1 MKLVITGY
9 IVRHPLA
16 GNMCAFFHYVLG
28 FHRLGHEV
36 VYVEESGWQDSCY
49 DPRTGSYSDDPTP
62 GLSALAE
69 MADQFGMEL
78 PFCYVNRRTGR
89 TYGLGARAMKAEL
102 ASADLLL
109 DIGGTCEL
117 DEFALAPRKA
127 LVDMDPLFTQ
137 VGEFAGSR
145 LAEFDVH
152 FTYGTNVG
160 QPDCEVPNAGVD
172 WQATLP
178 PVVTDIWPDRASNG
192 AGRASMT
199 TICNWGAYGA
209 VDYAGKRYGQKD
221 EEFRR
226 IIEVAEQSP
235 EALEIAIAGADKDDR
250 DTLLRAG
257 WLLRDAQQVTTDFNA
272 YATYLGDSLGEFSV
286 AKHAYVESRSGWFS
300 DRSVCYLASGRPVVL
315 QDTGASRILPESPS
329 LLYFSTAAEAV
340 EQLASLRS
348 EYALRCRAA
357 RELASTT
364 FGHTVVLPELLD
376 RAFSNPNVPER
387 LPQSSGQGRR

>member
-1 MKLVITGY
+1 
-9 IVRHPLA
+9 
-16 GNMCAFFHYVLG
+16 
-28 FHRLGHEV
+28 
-36 VYVEESGWQDSCY
+36 
-49 DPRTGSYSDDPTP
+49 
-62 GLSALAE
+62 
-69 MADQFGMEL
+69 
-78 PFCYVNRRTGR
+78 
-89 TYGLGARAMKAEL
+89 
-102 ASADLLL
+102 
-109 DIGGTCEL
+109 
-117 DEFALAPRKA
+117 
-127 LVDMDPLFTQ
+127 MDPLFTQ

-192 AGRASMT
+192 AGRESMT

-329 LLYFSTAAEAV
+329 LLYFSTAAEEV